1 SPGKHAVGMLF
12 EYPADAR
19 LERRVEVPSSTQRA
33 AGLAGRVGVG
43 LIGAG
48 NFATGTL
55 IPALKAIP
63 YARLL
68 AICSSGGLS
77 ARSAAERHGFE
88 SCASDYQEVLAND
101 QIQAVVIATRHDTH
115 ARLAADA

>member
-1 SPGKHAVGMLF
+1 NAP
-12 EYPADAR
+12 
-19 LERRVEVPSSTQRA
+19 LERKFDVPSAIKRA
-33 AGLAGRVGVG
+33 AGLGGRIGVG

-63 YARLL
+63 HAGLL

-88 SCASDYQEVLAND
+88 SCASDYHEVLAND

-115 ARLAADA
+115 ARLAADVMRA